1 MSQHGQ
7 YGSNLA
13 GLQGAVCQ
21 PLNWFISLQ
30 SVWRLRESLHLQS
43 NNPALRL
50 YLRPDDQC
58 TQKGHDRSPPIHH
71 QWTIHDRSVQKVFG
85 TKCYLWL
92 NFVQSTGDFGRA
104 QGGSVTLCQLVFWL
118 GWPAWPGAD
127 CQIGHQ
133 PIILPAHTRPCFFIC
148 SASFVDCFNFSFN
161 RFVTF

>member
-7 YGSNLA
+7 YGSNRA

-30 SVWRLRESLHLQS
+30 SVWKLQRFS
-43 NNPALRL
+43 VAQNNSFDLGHH
-50 YLRPDDQC
+50 LRPDDLDTHPGQNRWHS
-58 TQKGHDRSPPIHH
+58 THH
-71 QWTIHDRSVQKVFG
+71 RWTIRDRSVQRVFG

-104 QGGSVTLCQLVFWL
+104 QGGIVTLCQLVF
-118 GWPAWPGAD
+118 GRTRPAWPGAD

-133 PIILPAHTRPCFFIC
+133 PIILPAQLGGHRFIY
-148 SASFVDCFNFSFN
+148 SASFVDCFNFSFD